1 MVPNPKEVYLKRK
14 LEEFTLEEVFE
25 QFDLD
30 PEETLIRMD
39 RLGFIDLDYY
49 MEDEFV
55 DDGNDPEEDP
65 EA

>member
-1 MVPNPKEVYLKRK
+1 MVPNPKEIYLKRK

-49 MEDEFV
+49 MEDEFI
-55 DDGNDPEEDP
+55 DDGEDT
-65 EA
+65 EVD

>member
-30 PEETLIRMD
+30 PEETIIRLD
-39 RLGFIDLDYY
+39 RMGLVDLEYY
-49 MEDEFV
+49 MEDEHII
-55 DDGNDPEEDP
+55 DDDEDEDGN
-65 EA
+65 